1 MSIRA
6 LINMSAFIALNIS
19 FDFEFLLY
27 DQIGNGN
34 DWYIRKQIH
43 LEMLKKFLKW
53 VKIANSF

>member
-1 MSIRA
+1 
-6 LINMSAFIALNIS
+6 MSAFIALNIS